1 MFESKAA
8 KNEAIAIP
16 ARIAKKLSLK
26 DGMIV
31 EARVEK
37 GKLLILGRKDKIKNI
52 VKYAGI
58 WEDEDV
64 DSVFRE
70 IRKEWHKW
78 QKSLSA

>member
-52 VKYAGI
+52 MKYAGI

-70 IRKEWHKW
+70 IRKEWQKW